1 MEQQIHINP
10 ATLSSTSFTLEQKE
24 YLQGFFAGIAQRGV
38 PFVGHTPSGLITSD
52 PASGLANQAAEAPEE
67 TYFGTPVSD
76 LSKEERWKREEN
88 PLDIWDK
95 LIAHANE
102 NKAPAP
108 DDLFR
113 FKFHGLFYVAPAQD
127 SFMLRLRVPGS
138 ILTAHQIRGLA
149 QIAADSGS
157 GRTDITTRSNL
168 QIRELQPKDIVN
180 VLAKVQSLGMTSRG
194 AGADNIRNITASP
207 ITGIDPTELYDSA
220 PLADALNLYI
230 LNSRDLYGLPR
241 KFNVAFDNGG
251 AISVVADTNDI
262 GFVAVHVKGGKGIPA
277 GVYFRVLLCGITGH
291 KQFATDC
298 GLLLRP
304 DQTVAVAAAI
314 IRVFSENGDRTDRKK
329 ARLKY
334 LVDRW
339 GIEKFLEETEKRLAF
354 PLIHFPVEACEP
366 RRPINR
372 AGHIG
377 VHPQSQPGLN
387 YIGVSVP
394 VGRLPVTQMLALA
407 NIAEQYGNGEVR
419 LTVWQNLVVP
429 NIPDQ
434 HLEVAKEAILAAG
447 LNFEAGTVLSGTVAC
462 TGNKGCRFSATDTKT
477 HAVAL
482 ANQLDSLFKIEKPMN
497 LHVTGCT
504 HSCAQHYIG
513 DIGLM
518 GVKVGGEEGYQ
529 VVIGGGSDQD
539 QGLARELIPAIK
551 FSDLPPVMENL
562 FHAFTLHRRPEES
575 FLDFS
580 RRHNIAE
587 LKAFCIRQEA

>member
-1 MEQQIHINP
+1 
-10 ATLSSTSFTLEQKE
+10 
-24 YLQGFFAGIAQRGV
+24 
-38 PFVGHTPSGLITSD
+38 
-52 PASGLANQAAEAPEE
+52 
-67 TYFGTPVSD
+67 
-76 LSKEERWKREEN
+76 
-88 PLDIWDK
+88 
-95 LIAHANE
+95 
-102 NKAPAP
+102 
-108 DDLFR
+108 
-113 FKFHGLFYVAPAQD
+113 
-127 SFMLRLRVPGS
+127 
-138 ILTAHQIRGLA
+138 
-149 QIAADSGS
+149 
-157 GRTDITTRSNL
+157 
-168 QIRELQPKDIVN
+168 
-180 VLAKVQSLGMTSRG
+180 
-194 AGADNIRNITASP
+194 
-207 ITGIDPTELYDSA
+207 
-220 PLADALNLYI
+220 
-230 LNSRDLYGLPR
+230 
-241 KFNVAFDNGG
+241 
-251 AISVVADTNDI
+251 
-262 GFVAVHVKGGKGIPA
+262 
-277 GVYFRVLLCGITGH
+277 
-291 KQFATDC
+291 
-298 GLLLRP
+298 
-304 DQTVAVAAAI
+304 
-314 IRVFSENGDRTDRKK
+314 
-329 ARLKY
+329 
-334 LVDRW
+334 
-339 GIEKFLEETEKRLAF
+339 
-354 PLIHFPVEACEP
+354 
-366 RRPINR
+366 
-372 AGHIG
+372 
-377 VHPQSQPGLN
+377 
-387 YIGVSVP
+387 
-394 VGRLPVTQMLALA
+394 MLALA

-482 ANQLDSLFKIEKPMN
+482 ANQLDSLFKIEQPMN